1 MNCCSNCFGDN
12 GLKSHIEFL
21 SQETGDCDY
30 CGSTKVPVVA
40 PPMLEDKFAALL
52 NTCEQNEAG
61 CSIVELLKKDWCLFS
76 HDQMSIA
83 QGQMLLGDVLDDG
96 QLVRQNFVPS
106 EQYLSN
112 RLGKWEELRQ
122 ELMHKNRFFP
132 ETEIDLERLEELL
145 SHISLSSNELQ
156 LEWHRARTKTRDEL
170 FSAAEMSAPPSHVAS
185 HGRANPAGIPYLY
198 LGSEIE
204 TAVSE
209 IRPHTGDITCVASF
223 KIPNNLT
230 LVDLRAARNSVSP
243 FILEDEKD
251 IGRMRSDLVFLERL
265 GHELT
270 RPVRQMAAAFDYT
283 PSQYLCEFI
292 KKSRYDGVLYRSSVS
307 DGFNLALFDQSKA
320 QIGIISQRRV
330 EKVGVEISAENV
342 DV

>member
-1 MNCCSNCFGDN
+1 
-12 GLKSHIEFL
+12 
-21 SQETGDCDY
+21 
-30 CGSTKVPVVA
+30 
-40 PPMLEDKFAALL
+40 MLEDKFASLL
-52 NTCEQNEAG
+52 NTYEHSEDG
-61 CSIVELLKKDWCLFS
+61 TSIIELLKEDWCLFS
-76 HDQMSIA
+76 HPQMTIA

-96 QLVRQNFVPS
+96 QLVRQNFIAS

-112 RLGKWEELRQ
+112 RLGKWEELRE

-145 SHISLSSNELQ
+145 SHISIGSNELRA
-156 LEWHRARTKTRDEL
+156 EWYRARTKVRDEL
-170 FSAAEMSAPPSHVAS
+170 FLEEEMLAPPSHLAS

-204 TAVSE
+204 TAISE
-209 IRPHTGDITCVASF
+209 IRPHTGDHICIANFS
-223 KIPNNLT
+223 IPNNLT
-230 LVDLRAARNSVSP
+230 LVDLRAPRSSVSP

-251 IGRMRSDLVFLERL
+251 IGKMRSDLIFLERL

-292 KKSRYDGVLYRSSVS
+292 KRSRYDGVLYASSVS
-307 DGFNLALFDQSKA
+307 DGFNLALFDKSKA
-320 QIGIISQRRV
+320 RIGQIGQR
-330 EKVGVEISAENV
+330 KVNKVSVEISADEN
-342 DV
+342 